1 MNLQS
6 LSDTKQQQKIRRI
19 CEEVQS
25 LTGIQLG
32 PQKHEMVLGR
42 LSRRL
47 RELRLDT
54 LDQYLALLERDPGEK
69 TSLIDILTTNKTS
82 FFREARHFEILER
95 HLLKV
100 VKSGAEP
107 TVWSAGCATGEEPY
121 TMSIVARRASIH
133 ARILATDIS
142 SRALEAARKGR
153 YPRESVKEL
162 PDTTVRS
169 HFVRC
174 PEGLEVVPDTK
185 ALVSFARLNLLGPW
199 PMRGGFAAIF
209 CRNVMIYFDRPT
221 REALARRFYELLA
234 YGGLLFVGL
243 SESLNGL
250 DHGFDQVEPGTYR
263 R

>member
-1 MNLQS
+1 MNLHS
-6 LSDTKQQQKIRRI
+6 LVDDHQQDKIRWI

-32 PQKHEMVLGR
+32 PQKHEMVQGR

-47 RELRLDT
+47 RELRLET
-54 LDQYLALLERDPGEK
+54 LDQYMALLERDPNEK

-82 FFREARHFEILER
+82 FFREARHFEVLER
-95 HLLKV
+95 HLLKTM
-100 VKSGAEP
+100 KAGAEP
-107 TVWSAGCATGEEPY
+107 TVWSAGCSSGEEPY
-121 TMSIVARRASIH
+121 TMAIVARRASIP

-142 SRALEAARKGR
+142 SRVLDTARKGR
-153 YPRESVKEL
+153 YPRESVKDMPE
-162 PDTTVRS
+162 TTVRS

-174 PEGLEVVPDTK
+174 PEGVEVVPETK
-185 ALVSFARLNLLGPW
+185 ALVGFARLNLLGSW

-209 CRNVMIYFDRPT
+209 CRNVMIYFDRAT
-221 REALARRFYELLA
+221 REALARRYYEMLA
-234 YGGLLFVGL
+234 PGGLLFVGL

-250 DHGFDQVEPGTYR
+250 DHGFEQVEPGAYR